1 MTDQEKAYIKL
12 NKYFLVLQTKLTQ
25 YKIAGL
31 KPPDYLLERFKQ
43 TKRRLQI
50 FSKAREKQ

>member
-12 NKYFLVLQTKLTQ
+12 NKYFLALQTKLTR
-25 YKIAGL
+25 YKIDGL
-31 KPPDYLLERFKQ
+31 KPPDYLLERFEQ